1 MVKFYIW
8 QYIVF
13 SLGNFVLEKSKICI
27 SGAHF
32 IFWVQFCLGVLFS
45 IWAILCMGNLKYLF
59 WGQIFLFM
67 GIFKV
72 YEGAF
77 LFKGLQ
83 GAKVLNFE
91 VITLKLGQ
99 FKKNIW
105 V

>member
-1 MVKFYIW
+1 M
-8 QYIVF
+8 
-13 SLGNFVLEKSKICI
+13 S
-27 SGAHF
+27 
-32 IFWVQFCLGVLFS
+32 
-45 IWAILCMGNLKYLF
+45 
-59 WGQIFLFM
+59 
-67 GIFKV
+67 IFKV

-91 VITLKLGQ
+91 VITLKLGE